1 MPPRALVRGG
11 MRHVTANKWGMDGFG
26 PSSYGDAFADVYDEW
41 YADLGDDDFVTML
54 AGLLPTRRARV
65 LELGVGTGRLL
76 SRLADARGTGHD
88 ELHGIDTS
96 ASMLARARSV
106 DALSGAALTAGDFS
120 ESLPDGPF
128 DLVFCGWNTLLNLPD
143 DDAVAR
149 TFLLVAARLA
159 RAGCLAVDA
168 SLPAPG
174 PAGDHV
180 GIREIDAGRVVLS
193 VSRHDPG
200 SRRIIGQFVEFT
212 NGVGAVLR
220 PWSVRWVSVAELDA
234 FAAAAGLE
242 TYSRHSD
249 GLGTPFTDESTR
261 HVSVWRRP

>member
-1 MPPRALVRGG
+1 MPPCALVRGG
-11 MRHVTANKWGMDGFG
+11 MRRVTANKWGMDGFG

-41 YADLGDDDFVTML
+41 YADLGDDDFVSML
-54 AGLLPTRRARV
+54 AGLLPARRARV

-76 SRLADARGTGHD
+76 SRLADIRGTDHD

-96 ASMLARARSV
+96 TAMLGRARAV
-106 DALSGAALTAGDFS
+106 PALAAATLDTGDFS

-149 TFLLVAARLA
+149 TFALVARRLA
-159 RAGCLAVDA
+159 HGGCLAVDA

-200 SRRIIGQFVEFT
+200 SRRIVGQFVEFT
-212 NGVGAVLR
+212 NGAGAVLR
-220 PWSVRWVSVAELDA
+220 PWSVRWVPVAGLDA

-242 TYSRHSD
+242 TVSRHAD
-249 GLGTPFTDESTR
+249 GRGAPFTDESTR